1 MATRDKGKKQSREW
15 SEDSRKDQEYIKK
28 KLTHLRNIIA
38 EKEKELLKS
47 AEVNFDRNC
56 DLLRE
61 QSVTGDKSLDEIAA
75 VKRNIDSTL
84 KKEELVILQ

>member
-1 MATRDKGKKQSREW
+1 M
-15 SEDSRKDQEYIKK
+15 
-28 KLTHLRNIIA
+28 
-38 EKEKELLKS
+38 KS

-61 QSVTGDKSLDEIAA
+61 QNVTGDKSLDEIAA
-75 VKRNIDSTL
+75 VKRNIDTTL